1 MAKALESLGAPHYA
15 CNSRRPY
22 LLRPDYT
29 QIEEPDMH
37 LIFWQFQVKK
47 EKKREFVRA
56 YGPEG
61 DWAQLFRQAEGFE
74 GTQLLQS
81 VTEPSRFMTVDQW
94 ADANSFANFKKRFA
108 DTYAALDER
117 CSDLTVTEQKLG
129 SIAS

>member
-1 MAKALESLGAPHYA
+1 
-15 CNSRRPY
+15 
-22 LLRPDYT
+22 
-29 QIEEPDMH
+29 MH

-47 EKKREFVRA
+47 EKKREFVSA
-56 YGPEG
+56 YGPKG

-108 DTYAALDER
+108 GKYAALDER
-117 CSDLTVTEQKLG
+117 CSDLTVTEQNLG